1 MYRVDSGASLHMMG
15 SLSLNNK
22 EKNTLRQSSKILDI
36 QTASGIVVLDTQVKV
51 YMKELGAHLR
61 GTFGGR
67 FTKVIECSIENF
79 VLAAAVYQTK
89 SPLNSRPPKET
100 LSEKKKWRT
109 PCWICWLLSR
119 KDQKNYNASS
129 STPNAR
135 GDLKQVTKEDR
146 TSLCGPSLSRGV
158 ASLLLLWVELLF
170 CSLCSAVLLGLLPWV
185 ALRFSS
191 PSRKVNGEKCPRTK
205 IFDHMFLTSWKVNGG
220 GGRPREAQ
228 RSTRKG
234 RTWGR

>member
-1 MYRVDSGASLHMMG
+1 M
-15 SLSLNNK
+15 
-22 EKNTLRQSSKILDI
+22 
-36 QTASGIVVLDTQVKV
+36 
-51 YMKELGAHLR
+51 
-61 GTFGGR
+61 
-67 FTKVIECSIENF
+67 IECSIENF
-79 VLAAAVYQTK
+79 VPVVAVYQTK

-100 LSEKKKWRT
+100 LSEKKKKWRT

-135 GDLKQVTKEDR
+135 GGLKQEIKEDR
-146 TSLCGPSLSRGV
+146 TSLCAPSVSRGV

-170 CSLCSAVLLGLLPWV
+170 CSLCSAVQLGLLPWV

-191 PSRKVNGEKCPRTK
+191 PSRQVNGEKCPRTK
-205 IFDHMFLTSWKVNGG
+205 IIDHMFLTSWKVNGG